1 MAKSNDQKADYEDQI
16 IFGLAEIDPLATMV
30 GIANFQ
36 VVSFQPRAFFNKLHF
51 KFPRGAASC
60 VVAFEHVSNTHWVC
74 NMDMMERGNTVP
86 ADLLEG
92 KCYYLTFSK
101 ILERLAYQFPY
112 IALAFLD
119 IIANL
124 TNHLEA
130 KHPTAMPW
138 DYHIF
143 HESVILGMEYKAA
156 CRYRQLKYIIDSAKA
171 SSESPEEELA
181 GIRERLRMYFP
192 RPLFI
197 PVPRLSHITE
207 TPVVSTEQE
216 IPK

>member
-60 VVAFEHVSNTHWVC
+60 MVAFEHVSNNHWVC
-74 NMDMMERGNTVP
+74 DMMERRNTAP

-92 KCYYLTFSK
+92 KCYSFTFSK
-101 ILERLAYQFPY
+101 ILERLAYQFPH

-124 TNHLEA
+124 TGHLKA
-130 KHPTAMPW
+130 KHPTELPW

-143 HESVILGMEYKAA
+143 HESVIRGMEYMAA

-171 SSESPEEELA
+171 GSASPEEELA
-181 GIRERLRMYFP
+181 EIRWRLRMYIP

-197 PVPRLSHITE
+197 PVPRLSNITE
-207 TPVVSTEQE
+207 TPVVSTEKE